1 MLARILIASAGL
13 ISVSTPAF
21 AQENERFFLR
31 GGPAFAT
38 FDATG
43 SVTVAGQPVPGADV
57 SVKNNTG
64 FAIEGGYFLTRD
76 ISVSLTIGIPPTA
89 RIQGDGTLGP
99 AGQLGSV
106 RYGPSV
112 LAAQYN
118 VPVKGPLRPYIG
130 GGFSYTLVFHERGS
144 AIRDLKVSD
153 GNGPAIQAGI
163 EYRISRNFALF
174 FDAKKI
180 WVAVD
185 ATGISDTPQGP
196 LLARSRVALDPVIL
210 NTGLSWHF

>member
-1 MLARILIASAGL
+1 
-13 ISVSTPAF
+13 V
-21 AQENERFFLR
+21 
-31 GGPAFAT
+31 
-38 FDATG
+38 
-43 SVTVAGQPVPGADV
+43 
-57 SVKNNTG
+57 
-64 FAIEGGYFLTRD
+64 
-76 ISVSLTIGIPPTA
+76 
-89 RIQGDGTLGP
+89 
-99 AGQLGSV
+99 
-106 RYGPSV
+106 
-112 LAAQYN
+112 QYN

-153 GNGPAIQAGI
+153 GNGPAVQAGI